1 MPNIKYARWLQKSGK
16 ILCQWSVELLTRIA
30 ESPVVPKSGSER
42 LTLIQDAPPLIP
54 DFRRKGQTSKG
65 IWPDTTKG
73 SDTNDKFHPFC
84 DGGKA
89 IQTLLGWKN
98 QFYFYFH
105 KSHLLLYLFVAVF
118 VGKYFQFWQ
127 KRLLDLLTPPS
138 ASLQNH
144 HHHDNFDIDMSRPV
158 LEVVL
163 RVGMIWN
170 LGNWLWGQARAG
182 WWGYLWL
189 VRISGSFHCV
199 TSPRRRKR
207 GLGLR
212 WKVRGDLVEKRKKL
226 WNDFG
231 KGGLTNCHLMEGV
244 QWYK

>member
-1 MPNIKYARWLQKSGK
+1 MVSRVVDKNCGITSCAKVWKRKIDFDPRCSTFDPRFPSKGTNIKRD
-16 ILCQWSVELLTRIA
+16 LTRHHKRI
-30 ESPVVPKSGSER
+30 R
-42 LTLIQDAPPLIP
+42 
-54 DFRRKGQTSKG
+54 
-65 IWPDTTKG
+65 
-73 SDTNDKFHPFC
+73 DTNDKFHPFC

-127 KRLLDLLTPPS
+127 KRLLGLLTPPS

-144 HHHDNFDIDMSRPV
+144 HHHDSFDIDMSRPV

-170 LGNWLWGQARAG
+170 LGNWL
-182 WWGYLWL
+182 
-189 VRISGSFHCV
+189 
-199 TSPRRRKR
+199 
-207 GLGLR
+207 
-212 WKVRGDLVEKRKKL
+212 
-226 WNDFG
+226 
-231 KGGLTNCHLMEGV
+231 
-244 QWYK
+244 